1 MGEADSN
8 AVFVGAVV
16 SALGLFAWAQ
26 LPALCGFMFSSTRAG
41 AGNYRYSMILGGMFA
56 AFGLASGLRT
66 VIARPRAVLLYAGL
80 ALNLA
85 FLLSIAF
92 ASSRYGEACRWLYQ
106 EIQ

>member
-1 MGEADSN
+1 LSEADSD
-8 AVFVGAVV
+8 AAFVGAVV

-66 VIARPRAVLLYAGL
+66 AIARRRAVLLYAGMVV
-80 ALNLA
+80 NLS
-85 FLLSIAF
+85 FLLFIAF
-92 ASSRYGEACRWLYQ
+92 APSSYGEACRWLYQ
-106 EIQ
+106 ELL

>member
-1 MGEADSN
+1 LSEADSSS
-8 AVFVGAVV
+8 VFVGAVA

-66 VIARPRAVLLYAGL
+66 AIARPRAVLLYAGL
-80 ALNLA
+80 VVNLS
-85 FLLSIAF
+85 FLLTIAY
-92 ASSRYGEACRWLYQ
+92 APSWYGGACRGLYQ
-106 EIQ
+106 ALL